1 MNGLFVT
8 GTDTDAGKTTVAAA
22 LLRAVLGL
30 GVPALAVKPV
40 QTGCLEAE
48 SGGGMRGEEG
58 TLLKKGCPPPPA

>member
-40 QTGCLEAE
+40 PVSYTHLRAHE
-48 SGGGMRGEEG
+48 
-58 TLLKKGCPPPPA
+58 T